1 MITTKNPEKENRII
15 TKKAILLVF
24 LMGVIAII
32 ALRFVMIGPGIPP
45 DADMSYLMLSD
56 QGPSFEKCP
65 LIRNGSGIRPGICV
79 ESIREGSYPHF
90 RNLSPTSRYGIFGN
104 TGSGESMVIAVWYF
118 KRESDFVPTEGQ
130 LVKYLKDHG
139 ILNPAELDFR
149 AEQQVIKKM
158 NQENPR
164 ESRLMIPQTVQGTAY
179 SDNETAGYFF
189 VIQRPISLD
198 REDYYLMY
206 YGVVTT
212 SDLSSATPSL
222 KLLMAENNGYY
233 TFRGVVRSLGKI

>member
-1 MITTKNPEKENRII
+1 
-15 TKKAILLVF
+15 
-24 LMGVIAII
+24 MGVIAII
-32 ALRFVMIGPGIPP
+32 TVRSVMIGPGIPP

-65 LIRNGSGIRPGICV
+65 LIQNGSGTPPGTCV
-79 ESIREGSYPHF
+79 DSIREGNYPHF
-90 RNLSPTSRYGIFGN
+90 PELSPTSRYGIFGN
-104 TGSGESMVIAVWYF
+104 TGSGESMAIAVWYF
-118 KRESDFVPTEGQ
+118 KRESDFVLKEGQ

-139 ILNPAELDFR
+139 IVNTAELDFS

-179 SDNETAGYFF
+179 SDNGTAGYFF

-198 REDYYLMY
+198 REDYYIMY
-206 YGVVTT
+206 YSVVTT
-212 SDLSSATPSL
+212 SALSSATPSL
-222 KLLMAENNGYY
+222 KLLMAENNDYY
-233 TFRGVVRSLGKI
+233 TFRGVVRPLGKI

>member
-1 MITTKNPEKENRII
+1 MKNPEKENRVI
-15 TKKAILLVF
+15 TIRAILLV
-24 LMGVIAII
+24 LLIGVIAII
-32 ALRFVMIGPGIPP
+32 AVRSVMIGPGIPP

-56 QGPSFEKCP
+56 QGPSFERCP
-65 LIRNGSGIRPGICV
+65 LIQNGSKTPPGLCV
-79 ESIREGSYPHF
+79 DSIREGNYPHF
-90 RNLSPTSRYGIFGN
+90 PELSPSSRYGIFGN

-118 KRESDFVPTEGQ
+118 KRENDFVLKEGQ
-130 LVKYLKDHG
+130 LVKYLQDHG
-139 ILNPAELDFR
+139 IINKGELDFS
-149 AEQQVIKKM
+149 AEQQVIKKR
-158 NQENPR
+158 NLENPR

-206 YGVVTT
+206 YGVVTNNT
-212 SDLSSATPSL
+212 PSSATPSL

-233 TFRGVVRSLGKI
+233 TFRGVVRPLGQI